1 MNTFAGTGRFE
12 ILVVL
17 SFRCPAHDTLERRC
31 FTYRL
36 AVLVSDGGLAHGL
49 GVFERS
55 IKLLGRD
62 LTLD

>member
-1 MNTFAGTGRFE
+1 MDTFSGKGRFE

-17 SFRCPAHDTLERRC
+17 PFRCPAHGTLERCC

-36 AVLVSDGGLAHGL
+36 TLLVSDGGLAHGL